1 LHRPDTSPHVWVQYL
16 CDLESFLKI
25 KFNDPNIS
33 IINDGM
39 KGYWISQNDN
49 FFSSDMTLQQ
59 VLNRVAPHRSLPTV
73 PMDHFVKKKCLD
85 LPYLEAI
92 SKIKKGMIASNEIE
106 KRYEYIVQITTQL
119 NTLITGFHHYNYELS
134 NKRPRAGK
142 HLRVTNI
149 KLEVKIHIFQEV
161 VKSITDYL
169 PGKLDELH
177 KLIQTFKD
185 DFDCAQNV
193 FKIIGGVDKKTEL
206 ITSYWEAI
214 GELYEKITEFR
225 AKISETIKS
234 IQFSHRE
241 TLVYMK
247 SGLDKIIHS
256 FTTYNPFFGSDI
268 KTNEQ
273 EDGDALLGLPLQLE
287 STMPVLNSLLRGG
300 GDDEAYADAD
310 VPEYIQ
316 IYDIILQY
324 SIIMDNWY
332 QDYIVEDSYNNA
344 SIIIR
349 DSIMFT
355 INNTFTAYTEI
366 INYINDQFDDL

>member
-1 LHRPDTSPHVWVQYL
+1 
-16 CDLESFLKI
+16 
-25 KFNDPNIS
+25 
-33 IINDGM
+33 M
-39 KGYWISQNDN
+39 
-49 FFSSDMTLQQ
+49 
-59 VLNRVAPHRSLPTV
+59 
-73 PMDHFVKKKCLD
+73 
-85 LPYLEAI
+85 
-92 SKIKKGMIASNEIE
+92 
-106 KRYEYIVQITTQL
+106 
-119 NTLITGFHHYNYELS
+119 
-134 NKRPRAGK
+134 
-142 HLRVTNI
+142 
-149 KLEVKIHIFQEV
+149 
-161 VKSITDYL
+161 KSITDYL